1 MAQSSAFRL
10 THWHGIKIGIILVT
24 SFSDGEQV
32 MRKPIINAELLTSI
46 DVLNTLNGGHV
57 EARVQ
62 LQQKPEWREI
72 RVCVPGIDR
81 DQIKVEI
88 HNNFL
93 MVFFTHQL
101 QLAAQRIEV
110 PRVVYNKAIPY
121 FIDADRI
128 EAAFEGQQLVVRLP
142 FNEFSNGYHR
152 SIPTSEG

>member
-1 MAQSSAFRL
+1 
-10 THWHGIKIGIILVT
+10 
-24 SFSDGEQV
+24 

-62 LQQKPEWREI
+62 LQHKPEWREI

-110 PRVVYNKAIPY
+110 PRVVYNKVIPY